1 MASGEFNMLQ
11 RVSTCF
17 LLAAACAP
25 NLLAQ
30 GQSQGQPQ
38 IMTQEQLT
46 IRVAFEDDRPVPPNL
61 RVELLSIYGSSVD
74 IRTTDTSGTAHFTG
88 LTPAKYRVR
97 VTGAGIVTT
106 ESGEIDMTSS
116 GPSVT
121 EYVRV
126 RREPSST
133 VDAGPPATIDMNIP
147 PEARKEFDKASEK
160 MERKNWTEAKTHL
173 DRAIAIYPKYALA
186 YSSLATIYINMNQGE
201 KAVESFRTAA
211 ELDEHIQQANLY
223 LGHFYYDNKNYK
235 QAEPYLLRA
244 IGGEPRNP
252 QLLLALANTQMQNGE
267 AEQALANAQKVH
279 SLPDHKKF
287 ALAHLIAAQV
297 LSDRGDNQHARE
309 EFQLFLREAPDS
321 PMAPRV
327 KEALAKIETGSK

>member
-1 MASGEFNMLQ
+1 MASREYNMLQ
-11 RVSTCF
+11 RVFICF
-17 LLAAACAP
+17 LLATCAP

-30 GQSQGQPQ
+30 GQPQ
-38 IMTQEQLT
+38 IVTEQQLT
-46 IRVAFEDDRPVPPNL
+46 VRAVFEDDRPVPPDL
-61 RVELLSIYGSSVD
+61 RVEVLSIYGSTVD
-74 IRTTDTSGTAHFTG
+74 IRATDVSGTVRFTR
-88 LTPAKYRVR
+88 LSPAKYRVR
-97 VTGAGIVTT
+97 ITGAGIVTT
-106 ESGEIDMTSS
+106 ESGEIDMTASE
-116 GPSVT
+116 PNLT

-126 RREPSST
+126 RRQPSLT
-133 VDAGPPATIDMNIP
+133 VDAAPHATIDVNVP

-160 MERKNWTEAKTHL
+160 MEQKNWTEAKTHL

-186 YSSLATIYINMNQGE
+186 YNNLAMIYINLNQGE
-201 KAVESFRTAA
+201 KAVESFRKAA
-211 ELDEHIQQANLY
+211 ELDEHIQQANRY
-223 LGHFYYDNKNYK
+223 LGYFYYENKSYK

-279 SLPDHKKF
+279 SRPDHKKF
-287 ALAHLIAAQV
+287 AMAHLIAAQV
-297 LSDRGDNQHARE
+297 LSDRGDNQHSRE

-327 KEALAKIETGSK
+327 KEALAKIDTGSE

>member
-1 MASGEFNMLQ
+1 
-11 RVSTCF
+11 
-17 LLAAACAP
+17 
-25 NLLAQ
+25 
-30 GQSQGQPQ
+30 
-38 IMTQEQLT
+38 
-46 IRVAFEDDRPVPPNL
+46 
-61 RVELLSIYGSSVD
+61 
-74 IRTTDTSGTAHFTG
+74 

-97 VTGAGIVTT
+97 ITGAGIVTT
-106 ESGEIDMTSS
+106 ESGEIDMTAS

-133 VDAGPPATIDMNIP
+133 VNAGPPATIDTNIP
-147 PEARKEFDKASEK
+147 LEARKEFDKASEK

-287 ALAHLIAAQV
+287 ALAHLIAGQV

-327 KEALAKIETGSK
+327 KEALAKIDAGSK

>member
-1 MASGEFNMLQ
+1 MLQ
-11 RVSTCF
+11 RIFTCF

-30 GQSQGQPQ
+30 GQSQGQSPGQPQ

-46 IRVAFEDDRPVPPNL
+46 VRVAFEDDTPVPPNL
-61 RVELLSIYGSSVD
+61 SVELLSIYGSSVD
-74 IRTTDTSGTAHFTG
+74 IRATDASGTVRFTR
-88 LTPAKYRVR
+88 LAPAKYKVR
-97 VTGAGIVTT
+97 ITGAGIVTT
-106 ESGEIDMTSS
+106 ESGEIDMTDS
-116 GPSVT
+116 GPNVT
-121 EYVRV
+121 EYVHV
-126 RREPSST
+126 RREPSSNS
-133 VDAGPPATIDMNIP
+133 DAGPLATTDANIP

-160 MERKNWTEAKTHL
+160 MEQKNWTDAKTHL

-186 YSSLATIYINMNQGE
+186 HSNLAMIYVNLNQGE

-211 ELDEHIQQANLY
+211 QLDEHILQANLY
-223 LGHFYYDNKNYK
+223 LGHFYYDNKKYK
-235 QAEPYLLRA
+235 EAEPYLLRA

-267 AEQALANAQKVH
+267 AEQALVNAQKVH

-287 ALAHLIAAQV
+287 AMAHLIAAQI
-297 LSDRGDNQHARE
+297 LSDRGDKQHSRE

-321 PMAPRV
+321 PLAPRV
-327 KEALAKIETGSK
+327 KEALAKLDTGSK